1 MASKL
6 TLTLPTGQIMP
17 ALGFGT
23 WQATDAE
30 LEAALTAAL
39 EAGYRHI
46 DTAPVYENEHVIGK
60 VLHKWLSSGK
70 IKRDELFIVSKVPP
84 SGNRPS
90 GVDKWIKRSLK
101 DLQLDYLDLYLIH
114 TPFSF
119 EEVGEELHPVDKN
132 GEIKL
137 DKSTNHLQVWAEMEK
152 QVAAGR
158 TKAIGLSNFN
168 MEQINKVLTVTKVP
182 IANLQIELHV
192 YFQQRELVEY
202 CKKNGITVTAYSP
215 LGSRGLV
222 KLMGKVDSL
231 PDLLANP
238 VVLKI
243 GERRKK
249 TPAQILLRYT
259 LQRGIAAIPKSTNP
273 ERLKKNIDLFDWELT
288 AEDTDELDALDQG
301 SSARICDFGFFKG
314 IKNHPE
320 FPF

>member
-1 MASKL
+1 MASKM
-6 TLTLPTGQIMP
+6 TLTLPTGQVMP

-30 LEAALTAAL
+30 LEAALNTAL

-70 IKRDELFIVSKVPP
+70 LKREELFVVSKVPP
-84 SGNRPS
+84 VGNRPS
-90 GVDKWIKRSLK
+90 GVEKWIKRSLK

-114 TPFSF
+114 TPFSM
-119 EEVGEELHPVDKN
+119 EEVNEDLHPVDKN

-137 DKSTNHLQVWAEMEK
+137 DKSTDHLKIWLEMEK
-152 QVAAGR
+152 QVEAGR
-158 TKAIGLSNFN
+158 AKAIGLSNFN
-168 MEQINKVLTVTKVP
+168 IKQITKVMSASKLP
-182 IANLQIELHV
+182 ISNLQIELHV
-192 YFQQRELVEY
+192 YFQQKELVDF

-215 LGSRGLV
+215 LGSKGLV

-231 PDLLANP
+231 PDLLSNP
-238 VVLKI
+238 VVVKI

-273 ERLKKNIDLFDWELT
+273 DRLRKNIDLFDWALAPEDMNELN
-288 AEDTDELDALDQG
+288 ALDQG
-301 SSARICDFGFFKG
+301 ASARVCDFGFFKG
-314 IKNHPE
+314 IEKHPE